1 MDDLLGATVKAMN
14 EIGMD
19 YRVTYGTLL
28 GSVRSKAIIPYS
40 DDIDLAVHK
49 KDNDNFTRFI
59 ALQNHIG
66 SQVSSCL
73 ESKTSHKPRLSPFY
87 SVC

>member
-1 MDDLLGATVKAMN
+1 MDDLLGATVRAMN
-14 EIGMD
+14 DIGMD

-28 GSVRSKAIIPYS
+28 GAVRSKEIIPYS

-49 KDNDNFTRFI
+49 KDNDNFTRFT

-66 SQVSSCL
+66 S
-73 ESKTSHKPRLSPFY
+73 KY
-87 SVC
+87 